1 MVSKYLIVATRVS
14 EYEILVEAEDEQ
26 AALAT
31 LDDWIADDFE
41 EHIQQNTWDFDVLET
56 E

>member
-1 MVSKYLIVATRVS
+1 MPKYMIVATCKS
-14 EYEILVEAEDEQ
+14 EYEIEVEADDEQ

-41 EHIQQNTWDFDVLET
+41 DYNQMNTWDFEVLLNE
-56 E
+56 

>member
-31 LDDWIADDFE
+31 IDDWIADDFE
-41 EHIQQNTWDFDVLET
+41 EYNQMNTWDFDVLET
-56 E
+56 Q

>member
-1 MVSKYLIVATRVS
+1 MTKYLIIATRVS

-41 EHIQQNTWDFDVLET
+41 DYNQTNTWDFDVLET